1 MQEGN
6 ETYLP
11 CKITSNPLEVKESLF
26 KTKMINSRFSFD
38 VMFVSFF
45 PHSLKIVDF
54 AAEALIS

>member
-1 MQEGN
+1 MKEVK

-26 KTKMINSRFSFD
+26 ETNMMNSRCSFD

>member
-1 MQEGN
+1 MQKVK
-6 ETYLP
+6 ETNLP

-26 KTKMINSRFSFD
+26 ETNMINSRSSFD